1 MTDIPIAKNKITD
14 QKKKINICNKKIKC
28 LKNNYKYML
37 INLMQSINSQ
47 IKISHHHKQI
57 KKSNALK

>member
-1 MTDIPIAKNKITD
+1 MTDIPIAKNKITI
-14 QKKKINICNKKIKC
+14 QKKKRNICNKKIKC

-47 IKISHHHKQI
+47 IKISHHHK
-57 KKSNALK
+57 